1 MVMKKFAKSMLA
13 GAALLAAGSV
23 SAAAADLIVPPP
35 PAPVPT
41 GGWYLRGDI
50 GMTNQMVGSLDNY
63 YYHQANTENL
73 VHVDKNFEAGALY
86 DIGVGYQ
93 FNHWL
98 RADAIV
104 QYRGETGFHGLDTFY
119 DVSNA
124 ADVFDNYTAKKSEW
138 LVMANAYVDLGD
150 YHGIVPYIGA
160 GIGASRNTISSFRD
174 EGIDPTTG
182 NPTLAYADAAS
193 KWNLAWA
200 LHAGLAFKVTDQLTI
215 DLGYS
220 YVDLGSAR
228 SGDIIAYDGTN
239 NVYNPMYF
247 KHITSHDVKLGVR
260 YTF

>member
-1 MVMKKFAKSMLA
+1 MKKFAQFMLA
-13 GAALLAAGSV
+13 GAAFLAAGSL

-104 QYRGETGFHGLDTFY
+104 QYRGETGFHGLDTFH
-119 DVSNA
+119 SASPA
-124 ADVFDNYTAKKSEW
+124 ADMFDNYTAKKSEW
-138 LVMANAYVDLGD
+138 LMMANAYVDLGD

-174 EGIDPTTG
+174 EGIDPNTG
-182 NPTLAYADAAS
+182 LPTLAYADAAS

-200 LHAGLAFKVTDQLTI
+200 LHAGLAFKVTDQLTV

-239 NVYNPMYF
+239 SVYNPMYF
-247 KHITSHDVKLGVR
+247 KHITSHDVKLGMR